1 MSLRSN
7 QLHLIGAIGYLL
19 SVLLTMISLI
29 LMNSY
34 YVSTAAIIVISICSM
49 LSTCLVL
56 IYFFH
61 IATISKDTMI
71 KAGGFLA
78 GGGYGVLLLMALF
91 QMMGVIIPTISYC
104 LSTVNGFC
112 FL

>member
-19 SVLLTMISLI
+19 SVFLTMINLI

-34 YVSTAAIIVISICSM
+34 YVNIATISVIFIFSM

-56 IYFFH
+56 IYLLAALSAVSGISSLASAWGACYYTSVHIIFFIKTGRSFFH
-61 IATISKDTMI
+61 M
-71 KAGGFLA
+71 
-78 GGGYGVLLLMALF
+78 V
-91 QMMGVIIPTISYC
+91 
-104 LSTVNGFC
+104 
-112 FL
+112 